1 MYFEAIEGLR
11 ASDPNSSNDLR
22 NKYEKQKLFFF
33 ERRINNLSI
42 YNLTDIDRDI
52 LWGFFLA
59 AEQEKSDSEKSSSYC
74 LLSSFKNHKIEDEQV
89 DDSLEN
95 HAIIGWLRIYWSKAW
110 RKFAELNKYSLAAKY
125 VLKKQKDLGDD
136 KASYLTAE
144 KDLIDDLKQIYPKAE
159 KSLNLPVTASVI
171 LFPVIDKDGI
181 LDLDNAA
188 LDFLKQYNNGKYTS
202 SQIDALKSRIENIK
216 EYDIEARLD
225 VWDNPLFFIRLLA
238 TCRWIDI
245 IRRYVSEKLE
255 NPPALSY
262 QFSVQILKTKS
273 KGTKLNEAGNML
285 VDSSG
290 KNISSFDKSA
300 YMPVEISESII
311 RSNVPLLN
319 SVTSS
324 YVLRWLP
331 TQAHKQH
338 FLNIKNPNTMVIEG
352 GYRRLGELSGAGNT
366 DPINEK
372 IKKIISLL
380 SGCGYRYEGKNN
392 IVTGNLL
399 FYEHS
404 QARGRNSSTL
414 TITLAQALCPGFV
427 DELPKG
433 NSKYKLERLLVPV
446 VAMPTFIGRA
456 NEHGAQAN
464 FQDAMLIEMRLRA
477 AELYER
483 GGILL
488 NNDSLRELAA
498 KAKMPIS
505 LIPKVIS
512 HWIAE
517 NYLEKIED
525 CVLNLGP
532 RYPEARAMLLEAG
545 EKVVKGSIAGKK
557 RKAAIKRRYMGKGK
571 SSDQK
576 SSPTV

>member
-1 MYFEAIEGLR
+1 MYFEAIEGLQ
-11 ASDPNSSNDLR
+11 AIDPISSSDLR
-22 NKYEKQKLFFF
+22 KKYEKQKLFFF
-33 ERRINNLSI
+33 DRRINNLSI
-42 YNLTDIDRDI
+42 YDLNDIDKDI

-59 AEQEKSDSEKSSSYC
+59 AEQEKNDSQKNKLYWN
-74 LLSSFKNHKIEDEQV
+74 LASFKNHKLEDEQV
-89 DDSLEN
+89 DDSQEN
-95 HAIIGWLRIYWSKAW
+95 NAILGWLRIYWSKAW

-125 VLKKQKDLGDD
+125 VLKKQKELGDD
-136 KASYLTAE
+136 KAFYLTAE

-159 KSLNLPVTASVI
+159 KSLNLPITLSTI
-171 LFPVIDKDGI
+171 LSPSINKNGI
-181 LDLDNAA
+181 LELDAVA
-188 LDFLKQYNNGKYTS
+188 LDFLKQYNNGKYSS
-202 SQIDALKSRIENIK
+202 SQIEALKSRIENVK

-225 VWDNPLFFIRLLA
+225 IWDNPLFFIRLLA
-238 TCRWIDI
+238 TCRWVDI
-245 IRRYVSEKLE
+245 IRRYVCEKLE

-273 KGTKLNEAGNML
+273 KGNKLNDANNAL

-290 KNISSFDKSA
+290 KTISSFDKSA
-300 YMPVEISESII
+300 YMPVEIAESII
-311 RSNVPLLN
+311 RSNIPLLN

-338 FLNIKNPNTMVIEG
+338 FLNIKNPNTIVLDG
-352 GYRRLGELSGAGNT
+352 GYRRLGELSGAGNAES
-366 DPINEK
+366 INEK

-392 IVTGNLL
+392 IITGNLL

-404 QARGRNSSTL
+404 QAKGQNSSTL
-414 TITLAQALCPGFV
+414 TVTLAQALCPGFI

-456 NEHGAQAN
+456 NDHGSQAN

-477 AELYER
+477 VELYER

-488 NNDSLRELAA
+488 NNDSLKELAT

-512 HWIAE
+512 HWVAE
-517 NYLEKIED
+517 NYLEKVED
-525 CVLNLGP
+525 CVLNLGS

-545 EKVVKGSIAGKK
+545 EKIVKGSIAGKK
-557 RKAAIKRRYMGKGK
+557 RKAAIKRRYMGKQPI
-571 SSDQK
+571 DQK
-576 SSPTV
+576 

>member
-11 ASDPNSSNDLR
+11 ASDPDTSNDLR
-22 NKYEKQKLFFF
+22 KKYEKQKLFFF
-33 ERRINNLSI
+33 ERRINNLDI
-42 YNLTDIDRDI
+42 YDLNDIDKDI

-59 AEQEKSDSEKSSSYC
+59 AEQEKSDHKKSQSYWI
-74 LLSSFKNHKIEDEQV
+74 LASFRSHKLEDEQV
-89 DDSLEN
+89 DNSPEN
-95 HAIIGWLRIYWSKAW
+95 NAILGWLRIYWSKAW

-125 VLKKQKDLGDD
+125 VLKKQKELGDD
-136 KASYLTAE
+136 KASYSTAE

-159 KSLNLPVTASVI
+159 KSINLPITLPLLLNPAI
-171 LFPVIDKDGI
+171 NQNGI
-181 LDLDNAA
+181 LELDITA
-188 LDFLKQYNNGKYTS
+188 LDFLRQYNNGKYS
-202 SQIDALKSRIENIK
+202 SNQIETMKARIDNIK

-238 TCRWIDI
+238 ACRWVDI
-245 IRRYVSEKLE
+245 IRRYVCEKLE
-255 NPPALSY
+255 NPPAIAY

-273 KGTKLNEAGNML
+273 KGTELNDAGNML

-290 KNISSFDKSA
+290 KTISSFDKSA
-300 YMPVEISESII
+300 YMPVEIAESII
-311 RSNVPLLN
+311 RSNIPLLN

-331 TQAHKQH
+331 IQAHKQH
-338 FLNIKNPNTMVIEG
+338 FLNIKNPNTMILDG

-372 IKKIISLL
+372 IKTIISLL
-380 SGCGYRYEGKNN
+380 SGCGYRCEGKNN
-392 IVTGNLL
+392 VFTGNLL
-399 FYEHS
+399 FYEHR
-404 QARGRNSSTL
+404 QARGQNSSTL

-456 NEHGAQAN
+456 NDHGSQAS

-477 AELYER
+477 VEMYER

-488 NNDSLRELAA
+488 NDDSLKELAT
-498 KAKMPIS
+498 KAKMPFS
-505 LIPKVIS
+505 LIPKVIN
-512 HWIAE
+512 HWVAE
-517 NYLEKIED
+517 NYLEKVED
-525 CVLNLGP
+525 CVLNLGS
-532 RYPEARAMLLEAG
+532 RYPEAKAMLLEAG
-545 EKVVKGSIAGKK
+545 EKIVKGSIAGKK
-557 RKAAIKRRYMGKGK
+557 RKAAIKSRYMGKATNK
-571 SSDQK
+571 PK
-576 SSPTV
+576 